1 MTAVSKTA
9 VATNAQTSK
18 LTPVTPST
26 STEAISTSKD
36 TQPGTQEIV
45 QTVTAQ
51 LTPPPPIAPQFTI
64 HDVMKMLEIG
74 NQKKE
79 LHEEFSKRVLNLE
92 NFKQRHENGSLKMII
107 IPADG
112 DEDEITVS
120 NHEIIIE
127 ALEKTVVKGRDY
139 LNRIEMELL
148 SIF

>member
-9 VATNAQTSK
+9 GATNAQTSK
-18 LTPVTPST
+18 LTPVNSSK
-26 STEAISTSKD
+26 STEAISPSKD
-36 TQPGTQEIV
+36 TQPGTQEI
-45 QTVTAQ
+45 TPTISAQ
-51 LTPPPPIAPQFTI
+51 LIPPPPIAPQFTI

-92 NFKQRHENGSLKMII
+92 NFKQRYENRSLKMII
-107 IPADG
+107 IADA

-139 LNRIEMELL
+139 LKRIEMELL